1 MNAKVRFL
9 TLTSGLAIAIALA
22 AWSPGAVGAEEHPAG
37 HAKGMPAQT
46 AQTHMG
52 HITTQAEAEALKPGD
67 SMAMTCSKCKDV
79 MVQKVTNDKSHVKM
93 MTVGEKLTCSG
104 CGGTVEVVAT
114 GKGTGKGAEVKH
126 VCSKCGDDAMFCTAS
141 KAADKSMK
149 GMKM

>member
-1 MNAKVRFL
+1 MNAKYRIL
-9 TLTSGLAIAIALA
+9 TLTSGLAAAIALA
-22 AWSPGAVGAEEHPAG
+22 TWSPGAIGAEDHPAG
-37 HAKGMPAQT
+37 HAKAMPAQ
-46 AQTHMG
+46 AQSHMS
-52 HITTQAEAEALKPGD
+52 HIKTQAEAEALKPGD

-104 CGGTVEVVAT
+104 CGGAVEVVAT
-114 GKGTGKGAEVKH
+114 GKGTGKDAEVKH

-141 KAADKSMK
+141 KAASKSMK